1 MMKRILRTLK
11 ELFTKNKK
19 LKLVYLI
26 IIFAL
31 CYLPSMCNNV
41 KITTPSQD
49 ANRLYQMAQSVE
61 TEEELRSLEILCN
74 EMEIAY
80 RHSYNGAMAIKFRLM
95 TQFVVDEGAARRDA
109 FRKMED
115 AEDRAEVAFDAL
127 MSDLDAAW
135 QIEIPSENEALKEY
149 NKLAQAC
156 VDTHMAMRA
165 KLIEL
170 NKASIETIQNSYKQE
185 YLDRENVINKDIATI
200 EDRLAECN
208 ADLKH
213 YNIAYRLKYGKEFS
227 NSILLNK
234 YINAFDGR
242 YTRVNAGEVYG
253 DVEYV
258 GELLSLAESAE
269 DIELIKSKIVNVI
282 AEAYRADFKKEGSV
296 DSEDFGYDGMFLEK
310 VSILVEDANIAVYE
324 IEQFKQLPNQI
335 QSFVD
340 KYDAQWGIT
349 TEE

>member
-1 MMKRILRTLK
+1 
-11 ELFTKNKK
+11 
-19 LKLVYLI
+19 
-26 IIFAL
+26 
-31 CYLPSMCNNV
+31 
-41 KITTPSQD
+41 
-49 ANRLYQMAQSVE
+49 
-61 TEEELRSLEILCN
+61 
-74 EMEIAY
+74 
-80 RHSYNGAMAIKFRLM
+80 
-95 TQFVVDEGAARRDA
+95 
-109 FRKMED
+109 MED

-185 YLDRENVINKDIATI
+185 YLDREKVINKDIAII